1 LAQGRGH
8 CVSGPFSGQLLP
20 HPAPPS
26 RPAGMAPPLAAALL
40 LAATAAATA
49 QEAAPGRGLRG
60 AGAAASQGPPALPPR
75 AGALFSALDRDGDG
89 ALTLREAQAAAGAAQ
104 ELAAGL
110 FGAADADG
118 SGAVG
123 PEEFG
128 SMAGVLQRRQRGGR
142 SWEEALQLRAAAR
155 RASAAETTQT
165 TTYAERRDNGE
176 GLSNKDGEN
185 LDETVEGKDPWTP
198 HAECEMYT
206 NSPCGG
212 PLFPGWPNR
221 TCSDGVSTCNPE
233 GICIC
238 PDGYCSSTRVGYCTR
253 CDDWDADA
261 GPGSSSCSN
270 KSHDLI

>member
-1 LAQGRGH
+1 MQLVQGRGH

-26 RPAGMAPPLAAALL
+26 RPAGMAPSLAAALF

-49 QEAAPGRGLRG
+49 QEAAPGRGLRV

-89 ALTLREAQAAAGAAQ
+89 ALTLREAQAVTGAAQ
-104 ELAAGL
+104 E
-110 FGAADADG
+110 
-118 SGAVG
+118 
-123 PEEFG
+123 
-128 SMAGVLQRRQRGGR
+128 
-142 SWEEALQLRAAAR
+142 RAAAR

-165 TTYAERRDNGE
+165 TTYAERRGNGE
-176 GLSNKDGEN
+176 GLSSKDGEN